1 MSSERIQKVLAKAGK
16 GSRRDMERAIEE
28 GRVRVNGELVK
39 LGDKVGSDDKLEL
52 DGKVVKIEL
61 QRVRR
66 VLIYNKPEGEV
77 CTRRD
82 PEGRPTVFDRLPHLP
97 GERWIVVGRLDLN
110 TSGLLLFT
118 NDGELANRLMHP
130 SGLIDREYAVRV
142 LGEVTQ
148 QQVET
153 MHAGVELEDGPARFT
168 DIQEFGGRGAN
179 VWYHVV
185 IMEGRNRE
193 VRRLWESQGL
203 KVSRLKRVRYGSVFL
218 DAEVR
223 AGTWKEMPKAE
234 VDKLA
239 KRVDLP
245 TAPWKSVVTNKHDP
259 NKRRMENQKT
269 RRSVKP
275 KATASKSRSDKP
287 TADAPKPKGRAR
299 RERD

>member
-28 GRVRVNGELVK
+28 GRVRVNGERVK
-39 LGDKVGSDDKLEL
+39 LGDKVSAVDKLEL
-52 DGKVVKIEL
+52 DGKTVKIEA

-82 PEGRPTVFDRLPHLP
+82 PEGRPTVFDHLPHLP

-168 DIQEFGGRGAN
+168 DIQQFGGRGAN

-218 DAEVR
+218 DADVR

-234 VDKLA
+234 IDKLA

-245 TAPWKSVVTNKHDP
+245 AAPWRSVVTNKHDP
-259 NKRRMENQKT
+259 NKRRMEHQQT
-269 RRSVKP
+269 RRSVQAKTTSSKTKAVAPKAKVSGPKP
-275 KATASKSRSDKP
+275 KART
-287 TADAPKPKGRAR
+287 R
-299 RERD
+299 RD